1 MSTIP
6 GILAVDKP
14 IQLTSHD
21 VVGRVRRLSRT
32 RRVGHAGTLDPLAT
46 GVLLLGIGR
55 ATRLLE
61 YLVGLP
67 KTYETTLRLGQTTT
81 TYDAEGEILAERPY
95 THLTLDDV
103 NRVLKQFRGPIQQ
116 KPPLYSALKKDG
128 QPLYKLARQGQSV
141 DVPARGV
148 TIYELTILDWQPPAL
163 RLRVACSS
171 GAYVRSLGND
181 IGEALGCGA
190 YLTALRRT
198 AVGDF
203 TLDQTVPLAELTETN
218 LVDYL
223 LPPQAA
229 VRHLPCLD
237 LPASEVER
245 LLLGQRLVRE
255 TDHARHSLVRLMAE
269 DGRLLG
275 ILRAEADYWQPHKM
289 FPPETAVIE

>member
-1 MSTIP
+1 MSIIS

-21 VVGRVRRLSRT
+21 VVGRVRRLSQT

-67 KTYETTLRLGQTTT
+67 KTYETTLWLGHTTT
-81 TYDAEGEILAERPY
+81 TYDAEGEIMAERPY
-95 THLTLDDV
+95 SHLTLDDV
-103 NRVLKQFRGPIQQ
+103 NLVLKQFRGPIQQ

-141 DVPARGV
+141 DVPAREV
-148 TIYELTILDWQPPAL
+148 TIYKLTVLDWQPPAL
-163 RLRVACSS
+163 HLRVACSS
-171 GAYVRSLGND
+171 GAYVRSLGHD

-198 AVGDF
+198 AVSDF
-203 TLDQTVPLAELTETN
+203 TLEGSVPLAELTDAN
-218 LVDYL
+218 FVDYL
-223 LPPQAA
+223 LPPEVA
-229 VRHLPCLD
+229 VAHLPCLD
-237 LPASEVER
+237 LPVPEVER
-245 LLLGQRLVRE
+245 LLLGQRLARE
-255 TDHARHSLVRLMAE
+255 TGHALHSLVRLMAE

-275 ILRAEADYWQPHKM
+275 ILRAEVDYWQPHKM